1 MKYAKSLV
9 EVSLNPPLEAQD
21 GYTIVFK
28 NDGFLIPAESSEIIF
43 QSFYR
48 AKETAKLPGTG
59 IGLTLSRSL
68 AEIHG
73 GTLTMD
79 FTDKNMNTFKLT
91 IPTNPNQH
99 PLKKE
104 V

>member
-1 MKYAKSLV
+1 VPYDMR
-9 EVSLNPPLEAQD
+9 D
-21 GYTIVFK
+21 
-28 NDGFLIPAESSEIIF
+28 IIF
-43 QSFYR
+43 KSFGR

-79 FTDKNMNTFKLT
+79 FADTNMNTFILT
-91 IPTNPNQH
+91 LPVNPKSKPVGNH
-99 PLKKE
+99 T
-104 V
+104 VAY